1 LPEYPPRPLIKTPDL
16 PNIPSLFG
24 MTELIAGNLVT
35 TESAQPIAATPLPDE
50 RPLGLPLIQAEF
62 LQSVVAAPGQALVVM
77 DPDLLPQAWLDTE

>member
-1 LPEYPPRPLIKTPDL
+1 LIKTPDL